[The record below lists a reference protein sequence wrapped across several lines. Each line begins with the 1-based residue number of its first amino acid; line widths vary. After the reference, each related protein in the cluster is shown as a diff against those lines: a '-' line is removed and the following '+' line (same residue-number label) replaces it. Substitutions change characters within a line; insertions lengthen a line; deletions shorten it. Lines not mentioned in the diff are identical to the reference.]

1 DVEGTKIMQEFLKA
15 GLETENQQ
23 GWVSYRWL
31 NPATDRVEWKESF
44 VMKVSFNGEDMVVG
58 AGIYTRE

>member
-1 DVEGTKIMQEFLKA
+1 MQEFLKV
-15 GLETENQQ
+15 GLETDNQQ

-31 NPATDRVEWKESF
+31 NPATDQVERKESF
-44 VMKVSFNGEDMVVG
+44 VMKVSFNSEDMVVG